1 MPKVHIAFICILLLV
16 VACAPSGRQYTNQM
30 EVLHQE
36 WDYLV
41 AGIAQNESLD
51 QDSAFD
57 EWLSSVNGLR
67 PPRALAFEH
76 KIYLSVHQDFV
87 AIFRT
92 MRDQY
97 AEELVDGN
105 IANCYLI
112 SNQMPDAFKQSCNLL
127 LKAQQDVVY
136 VRIHWTWDLL
146 KLESSTQ

>member
-1 MPKVHIAFICILLLV
+1 MAKIHITSICILLLV
-16 VACAPSGRQYTNQM
+16 VGCAPSDRQYTNQM

-41 AGIAQNESLD
+41 AEIAQNESLD
-51 QDSAFD
+51 LDSSFD
-57 EWLSSVNGLR
+57 EWLSNMNNLR
-67 PPRALAFEH
+67 PPRTLAFEH

-97 AEELVDGN
+97 AEELVLGN
-105 IANCYLI
+105 IANCYLS
-112 SNQMPDAFKQSCNLL
+112 SNQMSDAFKESCNLF
-127 LKAQQDVVY
+127 LKAQQDVMY